1 MKNKRTSFFIIQSVL
16 PFVLLTGLFLLI
28 PSFTMIVDSFK
39 SNLGGMFT
47 LENYKTVL
55 TNTFYLVAIKNSINI
70 SLISSLF
77 GLAVALVCA
86 YSISNFGEKGQ
97 NRIITILN
105 MTSNFSGVPLALG
118 NILLLGNSGIFILL
132 LKKMGINT
140 FTNFTLYS
148 WTGLIITYVYFQIPL
163 AVMLLYPSFLGIKKE
178 WRESAML
185 LGANSLQFW
194 AKIGIP
200 VLLPGIVGTLSILFA
215 NAMGAYATAYALVGS
230 NYNLLTIRIGSLVTG
245 DVMPKPE
252 LAATLAVI
260 LGITTITTM
269 IINEKMSK
277 YIRRG

>member
-1 MKNKRTSFFIIQSVL
+1 MKNKKTSLFIIQSLL
-16 PFVLLTGLFLLI
+16 PFGILALLFLLI
-28 PSFTMIVDSFK
+28 PSFTMIIDSFK
-39 SNLGGMFT
+39 SSMGGGFT
-47 LENYKTVL
+47 LENYKTAL
-55 TNTFYLVAIKNSINI
+55 TNAFYLVAIKNSLNI
-70 SLISSLF
+70 SLISSLV
-77 GLAVALVCA
+77 GIVVALISA

-97 NRIITILN
+97 NRIITMLN

-118 NILLLGNSGIFILL
+118 NILLLGNTGIFFLL
-132 LKKMGINT
+132 LKKLGIDA
-140 FTNFTLYS
+140 FSNFNLYS
-148 WTGLIITYVYFQIPL
+148 WAGLIITYVYFQIPL
-163 AVMLLYPSFLGIKKE
+163 AIMLLYPSFLGIRKE
-178 WRESAML
+178 WRESAVL

-200 VLLPGIVGTLSILFA
+200 VLLPGIVGTFSILFA
-215 NAMGAYATAYALVGS
+215 NAMGAYGTAYALVGS
-230 NYNLLTIRIGSLVTG
+230 NYNLLTIRIGTLVTG